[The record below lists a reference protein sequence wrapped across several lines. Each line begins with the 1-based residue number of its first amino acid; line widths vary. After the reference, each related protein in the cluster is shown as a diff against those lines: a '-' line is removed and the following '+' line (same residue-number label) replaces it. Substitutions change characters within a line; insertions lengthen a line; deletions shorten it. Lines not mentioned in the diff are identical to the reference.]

1 MRIRTFL
8 LGLFEALLPAA
19 LYYSAQLLGYL
30 KPGPWD
36 NYLAP
41 GGTLWAVVVILLTV
55 DSRFSEKFEAVQK
68 VVSAIPGLSKK
79 KED

>member
-41 GGTLWAVVVILLTV
+41 GVTLWAVVVILLTV